1 MATNASVILMLLSAL
16 RFVNSKKKSD
26 KLHVTIQDGLVKDRR
41 KKALLNF
48 IKSSLTCFQHINLH
62 HVQD

>member
-1 MATNASVILMLLSAL
+1 MLLSAL
-16 RFVNSKKKSD
+16 RFVNLKKKSD